1 MDNIVTE
8 QTSPDV
14 STAGAR
20 PQLAIECLY
29 LFALPFGGFGLFAMM
44 RSIRYLLA
52 GNLAMTAYTAMFAVV
67 FGGVCFGLV
76 YAFRR
81 GAQLAQARDRMRAA
95 NPDQPWLWRKDWA
108 AGRIPASIGNSAL
121 VLCGCAVLC
130 FAASAPGVYA
140 IPQELAKHNNLILLV
155 LLFPLAGLA
164 LLGQAVRAAARWRVV
179 RGSAF
184 EMDSMPGQVGGTLA
198 GKITL
203 PAELR
208 PTGNFTLGLRCVNR
222 VTSNGGSNS
231 SSTWEHVLWNDEQ
244 TASSDG
250 ANVPVAFDI
259 APDTPASDYSNSN
272 NEIIWR
278 LCARAPTAAGKFDA
292 QFEVPVF
299 KVSQTAEQQRQAEA
313 VLAAE
318 HQQVESYMHPEA
330 SRITMRQTPGGATE
344 VYFPPLRSPG
354 ATLATVAFTAIWSSI
369 FWLIHTLH
377 VPLIFIVGWG
387 FFDVILVLILLSLL
401 ATVRVRIGDGAVT
414 IQKALMGL
422 VYSRR
427 RIAASDVSG
436 VAAVAGMTVDN
447 TVYSQLRLS
456 YGGHRKYDFAD
467 GIRDKREADWL
478 ADQISQR
485 LGLKQR

>member
-1 MDNIVTE
+1 M
-8 QTSPDV
+8 
-14 STAGAR
+14 
-20 PQLAIECLY
+20 
-29 LFALPFGGFGLFAMM
+29 FALPFCGFGLFALVW
-44 RSIRYLLA
+44 SIRYLRA
-52 GNLAMTAYTAMFAVV
+52 GNLPMTAYTAMFAVV
-67 FGGVCFGLV
+67 FGGVGFGLV
-76 YAFRR
+76 YAFRW
-81 GAQLAQARDRMRAA
+81 GAQLAQARDRLRAA
-95 NPDQPWLWRKDWA
+95 NPDQPWLWREDWA
-108 AGRIPASIGNSAL
+108 AGRIPASIGTSAL

-130 FAASAPGVYA
+130 FAVSAPVVYV

-155 LLFPLAGLA
+155 LLFPFAGLA
-164 LLGQAVRAAARWRVV
+164 ILGQAVRAAARRRVV

-184 EMDSMPGQVGGTLA
+184 AMDSVPGQIGGTLA

-203 PAELR
+203 SAELR
-208 PTGNFTLGLRCVNR
+208 PTGPFTLGLRCVNR
-222 VTSNGGSNS
+222 VTSNNSGSNS

-250 ANVPVAFDI
+250 ATVPVAFYI
-259 APDTPASDYSNSN
+259 APDMPASDYSNRN

-278 LCARAPTAAGKFDA
+278 LDASAPTAAGKFDA

-299 KVSQTAEQQRQAEA
+299 KIAETAEQQRQAEA
-313 VLAAE
+313 VRASE
-318 HQQVESYMHPEA
+318 HQQVESYLHPEA

-354 ATLATVAFTAIWSSI
+354 ATLATAAFTAIWSGI

-377 VPLIFIVGWG
+377 APLIFIIGWG
-387 FFDVILVLILLSLL
+387 FFDLILVLILLSLL
-401 ATVRVRIGDGAVT
+401 AAVRVRVGDGAVT
-414 IQKALMGL
+414 IQKALLGL

-436 VAAVAGMTVDN
+436 VAAVPGMTVDN

-456 YGGHRKYDFAD
+456 YGGKRSYDFAD

-485 LGLKQR
+485 LGLKQ

>member
-1 MDNIVTE
+1 MIE
-8 QTSPDV
+8 QQSPDV
-14 STAGAR
+14 MRAAGAR
-20 PQLAIECLY
+20 PQLATGCLY
-29 LFALPFGGFGLFAMM
+29 LFALPFGGFGLFALMW
-44 RSIRYLLA
+44 SIRYLLA
-52 GNLAMTAYTAMFAVV
+52 GNLAMTAYTAMFALV
-67 FGGVCFGLV
+67 FGGVGFGLI

-81 GAQLAQARDRMRAA
+81 GAQLAQARDRLRAA
-95 NPDQPWLWRKDWA
+95 NPDQPWLWREDWV

-121 VLCGCAVLC
+121 MLCGCAILC
-130 FAASAPGVYA
+130 FAASAPVVYA
-140 IPQELAKHNNLILLV
+140 IPHDLARHNNLILLV

-164 LLGQAVRAAARWRVV
+164 LLGQAVRAAARWPVV

-184 EMDSMPGQVGGTLA
+184 EMDSVPGQIGGTLA

-208 PTGNFTLGLRCVNR
+208 PNGNFTLGLRCVNR
-222 VTSNGGSNS
+222 VTSNNSGSTS
-231 SSTWEHVLWNDEQ
+231 ASPCEHVLWNDEQ

-250 ANVPVAFDI
+250 ANVPVAFYI
-259 APDTPASDYSNSN
+259 APDTPASDYSNGN

-278 LCARAPTAAGKFDA
+278 LSAGAPTAGGKFDA

-313 VLAAE
+313 VRTAE
-318 HQQVESYMHPEA
+318 HRQVESYVHPEA

-354 ATLATVAFTAIWSSI
+354 ATLATMAFTAIWSAI
-369 FWLIHTLH
+369 FWLIHALH
-377 VPLIFIVGWG
+377 VPLIFIIGWG

-414 IQKALMGL
+414 IQKALLGL

-447 TVYSQLRLS
+447 TVYSQLRRS
-456 YGGHRKYDFAD
+456 YGGHWKYDFAD

-485 LGLKQR
+485 LGLKQQ